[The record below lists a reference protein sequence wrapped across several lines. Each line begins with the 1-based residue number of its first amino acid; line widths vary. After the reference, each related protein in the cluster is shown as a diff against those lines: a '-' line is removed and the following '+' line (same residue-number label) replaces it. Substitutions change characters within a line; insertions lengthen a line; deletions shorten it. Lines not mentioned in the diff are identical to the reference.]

1 MIITYISFHVNA
13 VSQFLNAPC
22 DSHWYV
28 VVQILRCIKG
38 LPGKGLI
45 DMNKANIIV
54 HTNAIWER
62 DASDRIS
69 TIGYCVLIGGD
80 LILRKSKKQI

>member
-1 MIITYISFHVNA
+1 M
-13 VSQFLNAPC
+13 
-22 DSHWYV
+22 D
-28 VVQILRCIKG
+28 KG
-38 LPGKGLI
+38 Q
-45 DMNKANIIV
+45 ANTIV
-54 HTNAIWER
+54 HRNANWER